1 LQSAI
6 VKEECSMPFN
16 KIILLALMVLA
27 VGAGAAYAATRDNS
41 PAPAGSIG
49 PTGVVDVSGPCD
61 EAEHANDPRC
71 TGAQVPDNDNDEAA
85 EDRKDDD
92 AAGED
97 ISGPCD
103 EAEHANDP
111 RCSGGQVGDD
121 DNSGPSSNRGAS
133 VDDDNEAD
141 DNSGPSDNSGS
152 GHSGSGG
159 GDDDSGSDDGG
170 HSGPG
175 GGGDD
180 D

>member
-1 LQSAI
+1 
-6 VKEECSMPFN
+6 MPFN

-41 PAPAGSIG
+41 PAPSGS
-49 PTGVVDVSGPCD
+49 TGVADVSGPCD

-71 TGAQVPDNDNDEAA
+71 MGAQVPEDDVNNGDV
-85 EDRKDDD
+85 EDRNDDD

-111 RCSGGQVGDD
+111 RCTGGQVSGDD
-121 DNSGPSSNRGAS
+121 DNSGPGDAS
-133 VDDDNEAD
+133 DDDD
-141 DNSGPSDNSGS
+141 DNSGPGNGDDENEDDEDNSGSGSSGS
-152 GHSGSGG
+152 GHSGG
-159 GDDDSGSDDGG
+159 GDDN
-170 HSGPG
+170 SGPG